1 MSELTTNGSRHLA
14 PTAHVQLGL
23 PLQSQGNQ
31 KPERLDPKIC
41 AAHHRR
47 AQQRERSRPEIS
59 TNVASEVMS
68 GEIWGCGT
76 TGASSCISGSGL
88 SSRLEVTWPLQSSRT
103 YSFSALTS
111 FTDSTGSM
119 EAGLPEGAAR
129 FLRLHSDALN
139 QSQAFAASNAAS
151 HCKTIRSTET
161 TLTKYIETSV
171 KTKELTDRKLEK
183 KHPDDKG
190 R

>member
-1 MSELTTNGSRHLA
+1 
-14 PTAHVQLGL
+14 
-23 PLQSQGNQ
+23 
-31 KPERLDPKIC
+31 
-41 AAHHRR
+41 
-47 AQQRERSRPEIS
+47 
-59 TNVASEVMS
+59 
-68 GEIWGCGT
+68 
-76 TGASSCISGSGL
+76 
-88 SSRLEVTWPLQSSRT
+88 
-103 YSFSALTS
+103 
-111 FTDSTGSM
+111 M